1 MRIEFDEAKHAATLK
16 ARGLDMAR
24 AEEVFA
30 DATLTVEDD
39 RQDYGEVR
47 YITIGFSGRSNGG
60 TRLDTPRRRTQDHQH
75 EEGQ

>member
-1 MRIEFDEAKHAATLK
+1 
-16 ARGLDMAR
+16 MAR
-24 AEEVFA
+24 AADVFA

-47 YITIGFSGRSNGG
+47 YITIGFLDEGDGG
-60 TRLDTPRRRTQDHQH
+60 ARLDAPRRRTQDHQH